1 MVKTAPSQPSG
12 LQRGESS
19 ARVRGRA
26 VRQARSRKNGAGAVF
41 SKPVP
46 VSSQGT
52 GQELPLPGM
61 AIWKSSRTPIRV
73 DQYKC
78 VSGGEVIW

>member
-1 MVKTAPSQPSG
+1 MA
-12 LQRGESS
+12 SS
-19 ARVRGRA
+19 EGRA
-26 VRQARSRKNGAGAVF
+26 VPGCEAERWGRPAPGKNGAGAVF
-41 SKPVP
+41 SKLVP

-61 AIWKSSRTPIRV
+61 AIWKSSYTPIRV